1 MPSKYQ
7 EYRQMADT
15 AERQLTSSYKSWTQF
30 LRTAARL
37 YKYPYNEQ
45 VMIHAQRPD
54 ATACAEYDF
63 WNKKMGRFIRRG
75 STGIAL
81 IDTSGQK
88 PQLRYVF
95 DVADTGEREHSRPV
109 HLWRFRA
116 EHEDIVAATLE
127 RSYDVSVSDGIVEQM
142 ESAAT
147 QLAKEYWADHKR
159 DILHNIDD
167 SYLDGYDEF
176 NTEVQFRNAAK
187 VSITYMLMSRCRL
200 EPEAYLEPED
210 FMPVFDF
217 NTPAAVAAL
226 GTAVSEISQ
235 QVLRQIEV
243 AIRNYERERS
253 QNHDRI
259 DLHEERRLPDSQPE
273 AERGTGEHALGQVR
287 DAAEDLPSGA
297 SPHPLEPDDPVR
309 DAVPAPAGDRRDG
322 ATETGADDAGADEV
336 GRRDGESENQ
346 RPDEMGRA
354 DERLQGAGRRNHS
367 ERAGVQLTNDAP
379 EVEPVQPTAA
389 YQMSLFPTEE
399 EQIAYI
405 DTAESVNS
413 TPSAF
418 SMFISQDDIDHILR
432 TGGNADDARMKIVA
446 EFSKQKPIEDRAAF
460 LKNLYY
466 GGNGLITENGRF
478 SAWYGD
484 DGIHI
489 ANGDA
494 ARHLRSAQVISWADA
509 AERIEALLDD
519 GKFATDLEV
528 TEAPRYERLGIA
540 VDVWNLYHDFSDEA
554 KSLGYLSCLGN
565 IHSTSFPEETERLT
579 DDLLNAAFR
588 DRLLSEYKV
597 FMDAYRE
604 NRALLRF
611 HYHKPQALLT
621 RLEDLFLPRK
631 EFRSDMVAVPATGR
645 FITGDEIAASLAN
658 GSGFEGGKARIYE
671 FFQTPHTPKESA
683 DFLKK
688 EYGIGGRTHAVSRE
702 SGSYE
707 DHGSK
712 GITLRKAGC
721 ADVQMNWS
729 KVASRISELIRM
741 NRYLTPDEQT
751 VYDKAMAQDALRN
764 AVYNDY
770 NDVKAAYPDEIVLYQ
785 VGDFFELYGEDARAV
800 ADDLSLELTRRNLE
814 GVGRVT
820 MCGFPAKDLEKY
832 VEKLREKHDVTISR
846 IGDSSHEHTAYTLP
860 SIDHEAEQA
869 INAYEAE
876 FGADGTRVFRDPAA
890 EQVQPTVQERL
901 EHYRPVVMAAVS
913 EDTAYRNA
921 CGHSDRENAE
931 IECNAAVR
939 RAVLNSKDMELIR
952 LFSDMPEFR
961 SRLHREVFEGTYAR
975 LHDLLRPLS
984 QDDID
989 DALRAWNGNIESK
1002 HAVVR
1007 YMQQHGREKETAAWL
1022 AHEYGGKEGN
1032 NLFIVR
1038 AGSPETVELTWPKVQ
1053 RRIAQLIRED
1063 KFFTEQE
1070 KSLLENNPDY
1080 RLLGRLRA
1088 DCEYFLGAGN
1098 RAEKHLW
1105 AGSVYAQIVKMRELY
1120 DALPQKPEWLT
1131 KEMIDDYAERMAPR
1145 YQVVAYHHFENG
1157 FDEKLDYQTL
1167 EEAEKAAQG
1176 YVDGTME
1183 SDGFAYDGAAIYDQQ
1198 ARKYLRIYGNYPDE
1212 RAHAE
1217 VAGRELVEELAVSM
1231 ESTIVPA
1238 DRFHVVSLDRGFR
1251 TLYAVWDDETH
1262 GYYVDADGV
1271 TEEFTSEWQAEAYR
1285 LELQGQ
1291 AEQALMERA
1300 KGLISDFCQS
1310 EYGSEADF
1318 SDPAKIGI
1326 AYTTV
1331 TDDEIP
1337 IQANIDLVNFRL
1349 ERYLNDEHLETR
1361 QYSSLQE
1368 LVSNEL
1374 ESLDFSDLIHV
1385 SDEDVE
1391 QHRWLAPEE
1400 AVEEAPETAPVPQR
1414 EPFPYSVG
1422 DTVYLENGKP
1432 YIIESIGVFD
1442 ITLSDPTLFY
1452 PISRAES
1459 RESFARLMERYPQP
1473 EQAPTYTEETMA
1485 VYPGDKNNLPYDVE
1499 IRTLRFDEPE
1509 HDPPSAEPA
1518 KPEPPAMSEEE
1529 ALILEQEG
1537 RAALSEMG
1545 EFVPDFDD
1553 AISQAEID
1561 EPPAHRPA
1569 VSIPVDGEWQGF
1581 PSVAAAEQ
1589 AAYAD
1594 FKAASHRDAQN
1605 FHITDDALGVG
1616 GAKAKFRANMAAI
1629 RLLQELEFEGLQASP
1644 EQQEILSRY
1653 VGWGGLADAFDEN
1666 KPNWSD
1672 EFAELYATL
1681 SPEEY
1686 AAARAST
1693 LNAHY
1698 TSPTVIK
1705 AIYEAVGN
1713 MGFQTGNILE
1723 PSMGVGN
1730 FFGLLPEPM
1739 QGSKLYGVELDSITG
1754 RIAKQLYP
1762 KADITIAG
1770 FETTDRK
1777 DFYDLA
1783 VGNVPFG
1790 QYQVDDRAY
1799 NKLGFSIHDY
1809 FFAKTLDQVRPG
1821 GVIAFVTSRYTMDKQ
1836 SPEVRRYIAQRAEL
1850 LGAIRLPNNAFRANA
1865 GTDVVSDIIFLQRR
1879 EHPIEIDEDWIHLG
1893 QSENGFAINSYF
1905 AEHPEM
1911 VLGTPSSE
1919 STQYGKQDYTVNP
1932 IDGADLGTLLHE
1944 AVQKI
1949 GGKYQ
1954 EAELPDLGENEKIDT
1969 SIPADPN
1976 VKNFSYTIVDG
1987 DVYYRENS
1995 VMVKPDLNATAKER
2009 VKGMVL
2015 LRDCVQELIGQQ
2027 MDGFISDD
2035 AIQRTQRE
2043 LDALYDSFTAKYGL
2057 INTRANNLAF
2067 SDDSSYFLL
2076 CSLEV
2081 LDEENNLKRKADI
2094 FTKRTI
2100 RPHEAITSVDTAS
2113 EALALSISE
2122 KACVDM
2128 DYMAQLSGKSQEELV
2143 EELTGVI
2150 FFDPVEREWQ
2160 TADEYLSGDVREK
2173 LRIARSYAAPGFPR
2187 DGLANYAANVAAL
2200 EQAQPKDLDASEIE
2214 VRLGAT
2220 WIDKEYIR
2228 QFMFELL
2235 EPAFYVRRSIDVN
2248 YSDFSAEWN
2257 ITGKSVVGRSDI
2269 NANMTYG
2276 TERAN
2281 AYKIL
2286 EDTLNLR
2293 DVRIYDTIEDAD
2305 GREKRV
2311 LNSKETTLAQQ
2322 KQQAIKDA
2330 FQEWIWKDPTRRHD
2344 LVQKYNEL
2352 FNSTRPREY
2361 NGQHITFSGM
2371 NPEIQLREH
2380 QLNAVAHILY
2390 GGNTLLAHEVG
2401 AGKTFEMVAAAMESK
2416 RLGLCH
2422 KPMFVVP
2429 NHLIEQWASEFLRL
2443 YPSANILAVTKK
2455 DFEPRNRKKF
2465 CARIATGDYDAVII
2479 GHSQFERI
2487 PVSRER
2493 QERMLQ
2499 EQIYE
2504 IEDGLMELKAN
2515 NAERFTIKSLE
2526 KTKKSLEVKLKK
2538 LQDTSRKDD
2547 VITFE
2552 QLGVDRLYVDE
2563 AHAFKNL
2570 FLYTKMRNVAGLST
2584 TDAQKSSD
2592 MLLKCRYIDEITGN
2606 KGIVF
2611 ATGTPVSNSM
2621 TELYTMMRYLQHD
2634 MLQRKHLTHF
2644 DCWASTFGETA
2655 TAIELAPEG
2664 TGYRARTR
2672 FSKFFNLPELMQLFK
2687 EAADIKTADQLHLP
2701 TPTPIYHNVVAQ
2713 PTEIQKGMV
2722 QELSERAAKVHA
2734 GIVDASTD
2742 NMLKITSD
2750 GRKLG
2755 LDQRVINPDLP
2766 DEAGSKV
2773 NLCVDNIYS
2782 VWKDGQADK
2791 LTQLVFCDLS
2801 TPKAA
2806 VPVSKAAKAAGGNLD
2821 SPELHALET
2830 AIGQDAAEEP
2840 AFTIYDDIR
2849 EKLVARGIPREQ
2861 IAFIH
2866 EANTEARKKE
2876 LFAKVR
2882 AGQVRVLMGSTF
2894 KMGAGMNVQDRLV
2907 ALHDLDCPWRP
2918 GDLEQR
2924 SGRIIRQGNRNKEVH
2939 IYRYVTESTFD
2950 AYLWQTV
2957 ENKQKFI
2964 SQIMT
2969 SKSPV
2974 RSCEDVDETALS
2986 YAEIKAL
2993 CAGDERIKEKMDLD
3007 VDVARLKLMKA
3018 NHQSQQYKLEDSL
3031 LKKFPEEIEKSKGF
3045 ISGLEADMK
3054 TLAAHPHP
3062 EDGFAGMTVKN
3073 DNLTDKD
3080 NAGAALLE
3088 AFKDVRGMEPVPI
3101 GTYRGFQMSLTL
3113 EDFGRDY
3120 VLTLKGQMTHRVTL
3134 GKDARGNLTRIDNA
3148 LNAMPDRLQN
3158 VRNTL
3163 DATTAQME
3171 AAKAELGKPFPQEE
3185 ELRVKSA
3192 RLAELNAEL
3201 NIDER
3206 TPMEQLADD
3215 AAISAKAERPS
3226 VLARLK
3232 NTPVHQ
3238 AQDARAKQREQES
3251 R

>member
-846 IGDSSHEHTAYTLP
+846 IGDSNHKHTAYTLP
-860 SIDHEAEQA
+860 SIDHEAENA
-869 INAYEAE
+869 INAHEAE
-876 FGADGTRVFRDPAA
+876 FGADGTRVFRDPT
-890 EQVQPTVQERL
+890 EDTPQPTVQERL

-961 SRLHREVFEGTYAR
+961 SRLHRETFEGTYAR

-989 DALRAWNGNIESK
+989 DALRAWNGNVESK

-1007 YMQQHGREKETAAWL
+1007 YMEQHGREKETAAWL

-1131 KEMIDDYAERMAPR
+1131 KEMIDDYADRMAPQ
-1145 YQVVAYHHFENG
+1145 YQVVVYHHFENS
-1157 FDEKLDYQTL
+1157 FDEKRDYQTL

-1176 YVDGTME
+1176 YVNGTME

-1217 VAGRELVEELAVSM
+1217 VAGRELVEEPAVSM
-1231 ESTIVPA
+1231 ESTIAPA

-1318 SDPAKIGI
+1318 SDPAKIGV

-1594 FKAASHRDAQN
+1594 FKAESHRNAQN

-1629 RLLQELEFEGLQASP
+1629 HLLQELEFEGLQASP

-1879 EHPIEIDEDWIHLG
+1879 DRPIEIDEDWIHLG

-1932 IDGADLGTLLHE
+1932 IEGADLGTLLHE
-1944 AVQKI
+1944 AVQNI

-1954 EAELPDLGENEKIDT
+1954 EAELPDLGENEKIGT

-1995 VMVKPDLNATAKER
+1995 VMVKPDLNATAKAR
-2009 VKGMVL
+2009 VKGMVQ
-2015 LRDCVQELIGQQ
+2015 LRDCVQKLIGQQ
-2027 MDGFISDD
+2027 LDGFVSDE
-2035 AIQRTQRE
+2035 AIQRTQQE
-2043 LDALYDSFTAKYGL
+2043 LDALYDSFTEKYGL

-2128 DYMAQLSGKSQEELV
+2128 DYMAQLSGKSQEELID
-2143 EELTGVI
+2143 ELNGVI
-2150 FFDPVEREWQ
+2150 FLDPVHGEWQ
-2160 TADEYLSGDVREK
+2160 TADEYLSGDVRQK
-2173 LRIARSYAAPGFPR
+2173 LREAEAAAKDSPGYLP
-2187 DGLANYAANVAAL
+2187 NVEAL
-2200 EQAQPKDLDASEIE
+2200 RQAQPKDLDASEIE

-2220 WIDKEYIR
+2220 WIDKAYIK

-2257 ITGKSVVGRSDI
+2257 ITGKSIVGRSDI

-2293 DVRIYDTIEDAD
+2293 DVRIYDTITDAD
-2305 GREKRV
+2305 GKEKRV

-2330 FQEWIWKDPTRRHD
+2330 FQEWIWKDPTRRHE

-2352 FNSTRPREY
+2352 FNATRPREY

-2504 IEDGLMELKAN
+2504 IEDGLMELRAN

-2584 TDAQKSSD
+2584 SDAQKSSD

-2806 VPVSKAAKAAGGNLD
+2806 VPASRAAKAAGGNLD
-2821 SPELHALET
+2821 SPELHALEA
-2830 AIGQDAAEEP
+2830 AIGQDTAEEP

-2866 EANTEARKKE
+2866 EANTEVRKKE

-3018 NHQSQQYKLEDSL
+3018 SHQSQQYKLEDSL
-3031 LKKFPEEIEKSKGF
+3031 LKKFPEDIEKSRGF

-3113 EDFGRDY
+3113 EDFGKDY

-3134 GKDARGNLTRIDNA
+3134 GKDARGNLTRIDNV

-3232 NTPVHQ
+3232 NTPTRQ
-3238 AQDARAKQREQES
+3238 TQDTPGKQREQES